1 MSRSL
6 CESWAL
12 YCIVSTLLIQYEQ
25 YRVPTET
32 NQPISQS
39 KLSEKKVLK
48 AALVVATKLDT
59 VHSCW
64 RQGGWSNVGWHTGLF
79 LFCVSI
85 CRPHRTES
93 TKNVYCSVST
103 DTCTGRSCTSEKCA
117 RRRGERGEGVCLLV
131 PWSPWSWEMLR
142 DKLARSN
149 PRNRNQKKD
158 SVRSFNGKAHWNF
171 QIGPKGYSCDP
182 GNKPFLSKVE
192 DPALISPKIPWDEY
206 NYEAALSDRIAD

>member
-1 MSRSL
+1 M
-6 CESWAL
+6 
-12 YCIVSTLLIQYEQ
+12 
-25 YRVPTET
+25 
-32 NQPISQS
+32 
-39 KLSEKKVLK
+39 
-48 AALVVATKLDT
+48 VATKLDT

-182 GNKPFLSKVE
+182 GNKPFLSKTQHLLVPKFPGTNIITKRHSPTE
-192 DPALISPKIPWDEY
+192 LPTEPRSPTVTPVSKPKSSVARQKPAQIDEWQWQSFFFSFGRTVRR
-206 NYEAALSDRIAD
+206 E